1 MSSEPP
7 TASNSERSVQQAV
20 PSERLLIE
28 NSADWLPKGGV
39 RRAIV
44 VSPGRA
50 QVADKLVQLAQ
61 AQNTELE
68 QLDAWYHDLHAAT
81 KAQVAVD
88 QSVRVVCSPD
98 LPGYEPDDGESD
110 QTPYDLAVVVTTKS
124 DEAELTRDILQQ
136 AFQRLEDGGRL
147 VVSVDNGKDNW
158 LHEQMQALFPK
169 VTRMPSKRGC
179 IYIGRRAGALKK
191 EKDFWCQ
198 FPVRDEEGNVLQIVS
213 RPGVFSHRRLD
224 PGARQLM
231 RSAEI
236 GPDDRVLDFGCGAG
250 VLSVTAAVQTSNTVV
265 AVDSSTRAIQ
275 CAESS
280 AAANG
285 IENVQA
291 IVNADGN
298 LGLDGT
304 IDLVLA
310 NPPYYG
316 NDRIS
321 QHFVDSGRSA
331 LRSGGAM
338 LVVTK
343 KPSWYRDYFEGLMD
357 DVLIFPSGKYFV
369 ACGRKP

>member
-1 MSSEPP
+1 
-7 TASNSERSVQQAV
+7 
-20 PSERLLIE
+20 
-28 NSADWLPKGGV
+28 
-39 RRAIV
+39 
-44 VSPGRA
+44 
-50 QVADKLVQLAQ
+50 
-61 AQNTELE
+61 
-68 QLDAWYHDLHAAT
+68 
-81 KAQVAVD
+81 
-88 QSVRVVCSPD
+88 
-98 LPGYEPDDGESD
+98 
-110 QTPYDLAVVVTTKS
+110 
-124 DEAELTRDILQQ
+124 
-136 AFQRLEDGGRL
+136 
-147 VVSVDNGKDNW
+147 
-158 LHEQMQALFPK
+158 MQALFPK
-169 VTRMPSKRGC
+169 VTRMPSPRGC
-179 IYIGRRAGALKK
+179 IYVSRRSGVLKK

-236 GPDDRVLDFGCGAG
+236 GPDDLVLDYGCGAG
-250 VLSVTAAVQTSNTVV
+250 VLSVAAAVQTKNTVL
-265 AVDSSTRAIQ
+265 AVDSSTRAVQ
-275 CAESS
+275 CAQSS

-285 IENVQA
+285 IKNIQA
-291 IVNADGN
+291 IANADGN
-298 LGLDGT
+298 LGIGGT

-310 NPPYYG
+310 TPPYYG

-321 QHFVDSGRSA
+321 QHFVDSGRNA